1 MNLKRIFIWLGFI
14 IIVGLVIWGLIAAD
28 KKSKRLDKNTPLVDQ
43 VVSTDHVLGSPLA
56 KVTIVEYSD
65 FQCPACKA
73 FHYLVDKFMAE
84 QASSTATTT
93 VRFVYRHFP
102 LPQHGNAIS
111 STKASEAAGAQGKF
125 FEMYGILFERQ
136 SDWENSTDAK
146 SLFLTYA
153 LELGLDKDK
162 FLSDYDR
169 KDFEEIINNSYRS
182 GVKAGVQGTPTFFIN
197 GKMITNP
204 QSYDE
209 FKEIIKNATTK
220 SSIQ

>member
-1 MNLKRIFIWLGFI
+1 
-14 IIVGLVIWGLIAAD
+14 
-28 KKSKRLDKNTPLVDQ
+28 
-43 VVSTDHVLGSPLA
+43 
-56 KVTIVEYSD
+56 
-65 FQCPACKA
+65 
-73 FHYLVDKFMAE
+73 
-84 QASSTATTT
+84 
-93 VRFVYRHFP
+93 
-102 LPQHGNAIS
+102 
-111 STKASEAAGAQGKF
+111 
-125 FEMYGILFERQ
+125 MYGILFERQ

-162 FLSDYDR
+162 FHSDYDR